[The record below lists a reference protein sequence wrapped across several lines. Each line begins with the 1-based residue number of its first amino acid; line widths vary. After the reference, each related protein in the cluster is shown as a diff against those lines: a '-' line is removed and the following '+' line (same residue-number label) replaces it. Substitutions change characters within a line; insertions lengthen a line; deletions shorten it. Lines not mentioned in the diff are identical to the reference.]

1 MLDARSAASGSG
13 GADPGI
19 KRRSVLKSLLAGSL
33 ACSAPVALAQ
43 GLVATPARTEGPFY
57 PDELPLDQDNDLIIV
72 CGHRARAAGE
82 ITDLAGPSRARRA
95 PRRASWASNSGPPFA

>member
-43 GLVATPARTEGPFY
+43 GLSRLRPGPKGLFIRTS
-57 PDELPLDQDNDLIIV
+57 
-72 CGHRARAAGE
+72 C
-82 ITDLAGPSRARRA
+82 PSIKTTT
-95 PRRASWASNSGPPFA
+95 